1 MIPRRLQL
9 PHLEPAHRALAEG
22 RYETAFE
29 LLEDA
34 ARRPQA
40 RGARA
45 LYHLHLAAADA
56 LYGHDGVDS
65 GLRAL
70 RSAAEAD
77 PALVRHP
84 LYRAL
89 HWEFR
94 ALHGAPVA
102 EVRRGTR
109 GIADEDDPVAAYHAA
124 SALWSA
130 GSVRQARRALDA
142 LAPDDLPTYLRW
154 RRASLLG
161 HVLTEAGEH
170 EAAALAFAQAYS
182 AATEP
187 ERETVR
193 IHLAAALLELGRM
206 PELLILLADL
216 DDDAVT
222 PEDLGWAR
230 QLQGRAEL
238 ELGNPGRALTL
249 LAEAER
255 RSEDPVQRFGV
266 VHASAQALMAQGR
279 YGEAAARLEAVLA
292 HAPGPERPFALH
304 ELAVA
309 LLEDEASEEA
319 EACLEE
325 LLLDPDYPNHGDATA
340 DLAEVRLRRG
350 DLSAARETAL
360 RALELGAVGP
370 ACLALGTI
378 AFEYFDLDE
387 AVGWLEQAASATAP
401 GDPTWLAAQ
410 QLLADVFVQQGPT
423 AAERLLTHARLALA
437 HSDSG
442 SEWSR
447 PLQAY
452 VRQARRWM
460 GGYDRL
466 LN

>member
-1 MIPRRLQL
+1 MIPSRRQL
-9 PHLEPAHRALAEG
+9 PQLEPARRALAEG
-22 RYETAFE
+22 RYEAAFA

-40 RGARA
+40 LPSQA

-56 LYGHDGVDS
+56 LYGNEGVDS

-70 RSAAEAD
+70 RRAAEAD
-77 PALVRHP
+77 PTLVRNP

-102 EVRRGTR
+102 EVRRGTG
-109 GIADEDDPVAAYHAA
+109 GILAEGDPVASYHAA
-124 SALWSA
+124 SALWLA
-130 GSVRQARRALDA
+130 GSARQARRVLEATRA
-142 LAPDDLPTYLRW
+142 DDLPTYLRW

-161 HVLTEAGEH
+161 HVLDDAGEF
-170 EAAALAFAQAYS
+170 EAAALAFAEALS
-182 AATEP
+182 TATEP

-193 IHLAAALLELGRM
+193 VHLAGALLELGRM

-216 DDDAVT
+216 GEEDVS
-222 PEDLGWAR
+222 PEDFGWAR

-238 ELGNPGRALTL
+238 ELGNPGRALEL

-255 RSEDPVQRFGV
+255 RSTDPVARFGA
-266 VHASAQALMAQGR
+266 VHAAAQALMVQGR
-279 YGEAAARLEAVLA
+279 HAEAADRLGEVLA
-292 HAPGPERPFALH
+292 DAPGPERAFALH
-304 ELAVA
+304 ERAIA
-309 LLEDEASEEA
+309 LLEADRAEEA
-319 EACLEE
+319 EEGLEE
-325 LLLDPDYPNHGDATA
+325 LLLDPDYPHHGDATA

-350 DLSAARETAL
+350 DLAAAKETAV

-387 AVGWLEQAASATAP
+387 AVGWLEQAVSATAA
-401 GDPTWLAAQ
+401 GDPAWLAAQ
-410 QLLADVFVQQGPT
+410 QLLADVFAQKGSA
-423 AAERLLTHARLALA
+423 AAERLLIHARLALA
-437 HSDSG
+437 HTEAG
-442 SEWSR
+442 SEWTR
-447 PLQAY
+447 PLQDH
-452 VRQARRWM
+452 VRQARRWL